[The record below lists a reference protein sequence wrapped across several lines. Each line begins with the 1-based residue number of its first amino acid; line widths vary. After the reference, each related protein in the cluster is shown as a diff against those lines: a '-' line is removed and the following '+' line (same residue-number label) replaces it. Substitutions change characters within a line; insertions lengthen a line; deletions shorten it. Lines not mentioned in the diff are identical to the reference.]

1 VKKSKVE
8 SMTIDET
15 LKHLSDSMLVQT
27 KLVERFEQR
36 VAEQQEITEARL
48 SRRERQVDDH
58 TEQMQEF
65 RQAMVRL
72 FEEIERFVRGRRGD
86 GQTPSAA

>member
-1 VKKSKVE
+1 
-8 SMTIDET
+8 MTIDET